1 MQITVIPQ
9 GGLPGITET
18 VFSVSGDVLTANDVA
33 YDLSGIP
40 EGGLAT
46 PEAEGDEILP
56 FDGTITRT
64 NGEICLSVL
73 YKFDTMT
80 AEPNQPKELVTVS
93 LTSGVLPDP
102 ITRKPEPEPEPEPE
116 LEPVEEVTE

>member
-1 MQITVIPQ
+1 MKITVIPQ

-46 PEAEGDEILP
+46 PEAEGDEVLP
-56 FDGTITRT
+56 FVGTITRT

-73 YKFDTMT
+73 FQYDPST
-80 AEPNQPKELVTVS
+80 AAPDQPKELVTVS
-93 LTSGVLPDP
+93 LTSGALPDP
-102 ITRKPEPEPEPEPE
+102 ITR
-116 LEPVEEVTE
+116 LEILP